1 MDSLSTTLRQLGNW
15 WAYTL
20 RCAQSP
26 GCDMF
31 WTWVWLAVLAGV
43 VFVGLPLLWKLV
55 GGLLAERA
63 ERMRLAERARV
74 ADAETLSRYRVD
86 PDKLYAVSEQ
96 ADVERRIRQAL
107 EERKAKDQ
115 WQRPGATGG
124 RGETK

>member
-1 MDSLSTTLRQLGNW
+1 MDSLSGMLRQFEAW

-26 GCDMF
+26 GCDSF
-31 WTWVWLAVLAGV
+31 WTWVWLAALAAVVL
-43 VFVGLPLLWKLV
+43 VGLLV
-55 GGLLAERA
+55 LRRVVRNFLAEQA

-74 ADAETLSRYRVD
+74 ADAETMAQYKVD
-86 PDKLYAVSEQ
+86 ADKLYSGPEQ

-115 WQRPGATGG
+115 WQRPGAPGKKDG
-124 RGETK
+124 AE